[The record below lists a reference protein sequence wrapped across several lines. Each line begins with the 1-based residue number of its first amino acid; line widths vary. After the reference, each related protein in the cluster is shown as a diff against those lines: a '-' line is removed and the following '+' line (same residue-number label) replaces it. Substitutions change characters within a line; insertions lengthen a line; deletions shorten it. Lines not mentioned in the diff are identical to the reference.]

1 MEKQNVLDKLNKVD
15 IQKPS
20 DIILRQI
27 RELISSGM
35 LRPGDMLPSEREL
48 SERFGVGRSHVRE
61 AIKKLEFYGILKTK
75 PQSGTFVASLGVKA
89 LEGII
94 KNVIDLE
101 KDDFNS
107 LLDTRSLLEI
117 HAARLTAKKGTDE
130 EIDDLVEA
138 QEEFKREVENGKSG
152 LDFDLSIHL
161 KIAEYSKNSVLRSL
175 IALIIP
181 DIIEFS
187 KNLHTCKEGRYLVA
201 MKEHEEIINAIK
213 NRDADQAAKAMRTHL
228 ERTLEVTK
236 KAYAENK

>member
-1 MEKQNVLDKLNKVD
+1 MEKQNVLNKLNKVD

-35 LRPGDMLPSEREL
+35 LKPGDMLPSEREL

-107 LLDTRSLLEI
+107 LLDTRSILEI
-117 HAARLTAKKGTDE
+117 HAARLTARKATDE
-130 EIDDLVEA
+130 EIDDLIKA
-138 QEEFKREVENGKSG
+138 QEEFRKEVENGKSG
-152 LDFDLSIHL
+152 LDFDISMHL

-181 DIIEFS
+181 DIIKFS

-201 MKEHEEIINAIK
+201 KKEHEEIINAIK
-213 NRDADQAAKAMRTHL
+213 NRDADKAAQAMRNHL

-236 KAYAENK
+236 KAYAESK